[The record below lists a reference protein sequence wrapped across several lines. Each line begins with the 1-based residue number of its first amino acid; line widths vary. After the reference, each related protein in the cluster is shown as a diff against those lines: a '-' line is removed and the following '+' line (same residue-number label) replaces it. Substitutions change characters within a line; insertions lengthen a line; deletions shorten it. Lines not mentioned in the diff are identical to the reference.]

1 MAELNDKQE
10 ALCRQTQW
18 DFSDL
23 RALFIN
29 CTLKRS
35 PELSHTQGLADISVE
50 IMRRQG
56 VTVEVWYG
64 PSTGRS
70 PSACGPI

>member
-1 MAELNDKQE
+1 VTLSPMQE
-10 ALCRQTQW
+10 ALCAQDRW

-23 RALFIN
+23 RAFFIN

-35 PELSHTQGLADISVE
+35 PEISNTEGLAQRSME

-56 VTVEVWYG
+56 VAVDSV
-64 PSTGRS
+64 
-70 PSACGPI
+70 